1 MKTRLSLLALFVFS
15 ISMPVLADIN
25 VPLQPQ
31 HYNRDHQG
39 EDGGNVIFSGSVY
52 ASPCVLAPE
61 SRLQTVDLGEI
72 SARGFHRAGD
82 RSQPAL
88 VRVEL
93 RDCLKG
99 AAQARDSIASR
110 TTGNTKHLYTT
121 GEQAVQMTL
130 IGESDEHN
138 SQLLRMTGSSSGAAI
153 RLLDAKQRPLDINQ
167 THAPFVV
174 KSGDSSQTFLA
185 VLESTGQNVSAGHF
199 SGTLRLKMEYQ

>member
-1 MKTRLSLLALFVFS
+1 MKTRLSLLALFLG
-15 ISMPVLADIN
+15 ISMPVLADTN

-31 HYNRDHQG
+31 HYDRDHQG
-39 EDGGNVIFSGSVY
+39 EDGANVIFSGSVY

-72 SARGFHRAGD
+72 SARGFHQVGD

-99 AAQARDSIASR
+99 ASQARDSIAAR
-110 TTGNTKHLYTT
+110 TTGNTKNLYTT
-121 GEQAVQMTL
+121 GERAVQMTL
-130 IGESDEHN
+130 TGESDEHN
-138 SQLLRMTGSSSGAAI
+138 SQLLRMTGSTSGAAI
-153 RLLDAKQRPLDINQ
+153 RLLDVNQRPLGINQ
-167 THAPFVV
+167 TQPPFVV

-185 VLESTGQNVSAGHF
+185 VLESTGRNVSAGNF

>member
-1 MKTRLSLLALFVFS
+1 MKTRMSLLALIV
-15 ISMPVLADIN
+15 IGMSMPVLSDSN

-31 HYNRDHQG
+31 HYNRDYQG
-39 EDGGNVIFSGSVY
+39 EDSGNVMFTGSVY

-72 SARGFHRAGD
+72 SARGFHRSGD
-82 RSQPAL
+82 RSKPA
-88 VRVEL
+88 VIRIEL

-99 AAQARDSIASR
+99 ASQSRSSLAAR
-110 TTGNTKHLYTT
+110 TTGNNKNLYTT

-130 IGESDEHN
+130 LGESDEHN
-138 SQLLRMTGSSSGAAI
+138 SQLLRMTGGSSGAAI

-185 VLESTGQNVSAGHF
+185 VLESTGRNVSAGNF